1 MAFVAAGLSNKAI
14 AFETGIEYH
23 AVADS
28 ISKALKKRGWPHRS
42 FAALALNNVDITGR
56 LAAARKTYAPTRA
69 KRSRHI
75 DKLRE
80 RLAFLE
86 AAMPPILAPTK
97 WRLTTSEKAV
107 LSVLSMHETATREN
121 IHAALYSHD
130 IDGAPDLK
138 TVDVFI
144 FSIRKK
150 LKPFGIKIYCRYG
163 AGWYMSA
170 EDLALIRRP

>member
-1 MAFVAAGLSNKAI
+1 MKPAQFSAQEARIMAFVAAGLSNKAI
-14 AFETGIEYH
+14 AFETGIEYR

-42 FAALALNNVDITGR
+42 FAALALNNIDITER
-56 LAAARKTYAPTRA
+56 LAAARKTYAT
-69 KRSRHI
+69 
-75 DKLRE
+75 
-80 RLAFLE
+80 
-86 AAMPPILAPTK
+86 MPSILAPAK
-97 WRLTTSEKAV
+97 WRLTTSEKAI
-107 LSVLSMHETATREN
+107 LSVLSMHETATRKI

-130 IDGAPDLK
+130 IDGAADLK

-163 AGWYMSA
+163 AGWYMFA
-170 EDLALIRRP
+170 EDRALIRCP